1 MIIDQTTIDI
11 LKDRYG
17 VFDIESRHEP
27 TYAYGAE
34 NRAIGVM
41 EFGSEI
47 KMRLAHSGF
56 ERLLRDLFTVEK
68 TVVDTRDI
76 FSITPMEIQSDG
88 KVVYVAK
95 YPMDKYP
102 LDVIAAYGKKLREA
116 LEAEGCKVILM
127 PKIMDVSILTVEQL
141 TQMRDILTELIQN
154 LSYDNIIGF

>member
-1 MIIDQTTIDI
+1 MIIDKTAIDI

-17 VFDIESRHEP
+17 VFDIESHYDP
-27 TYAYGAE
+27 TCVYGAE
-34 NRAIGVM
+34 NRVM
-41 EFGSEI
+41 GAMDFDGEI
-47 KMRLAHSGF
+47 KMHLARSGF

-102 LDVIAAYGKKLREA
+102 LDVISAYGKKLREA

-141 TQMRDILTELIQN
+141 TQMRDNLTELIQN